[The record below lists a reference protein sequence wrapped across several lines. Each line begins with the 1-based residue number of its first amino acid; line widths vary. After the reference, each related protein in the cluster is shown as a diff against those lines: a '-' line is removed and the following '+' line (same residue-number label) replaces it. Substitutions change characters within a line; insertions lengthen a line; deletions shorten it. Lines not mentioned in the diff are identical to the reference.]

1 MANYGNSFQRTT
13 PAVLNII
20 IITGLVYLAIQFLST
35 PSLDIAAY
43 LVRFPYKS
51 GLFQPYQ
58 VVTSIF
64 THLNFLQL
72 LFSMLALWF
81 FGVTLERIWGPV
93 RFLMFYLLC
102 GITAGLIAVFFD
114 NSIGFGAS
122 GSIMGLLA
130 AFAYLFPNMPL
141 MIFPIPFPVKAKYL
155 VMGIAALDL
164 LSGFS
169 QSVKGGG
176 FGSFSQLGGLAMGLI
191 VVIIWN
197 KTNKRT
203 FY

>member
-1 MANYGNSFQRTT
+1 MVYFSCSSKGPL
-13 PAVLNII
+13 PAWR
-20 IITGLVYLAIQFLST
+20 YCSSRIQFLST

-51 GLFQPYQ
+51 GFFQPYQ
-58 VVTSIF
+58 VVTAIF
-64 THLNFLQL
+64 THLHFLQL

-102 GITAGLIAVFFD
+102 GIAGGLIAVFFD
-114 NSIGFGAS
+114 NNVGFGAS
-122 GSIMGLLA
+122 GAIMGVLG

-141 MIFPIPFPVKAKYL
+141 MIFPIPFPIKAKYL

-164 LSGFS
+164 LGTFS
-169 QSVKGGG
+169 QAGKGGG
-176 FGSFSQLGGLAMGLI
+176 LGSLSQLGGLAMGLL